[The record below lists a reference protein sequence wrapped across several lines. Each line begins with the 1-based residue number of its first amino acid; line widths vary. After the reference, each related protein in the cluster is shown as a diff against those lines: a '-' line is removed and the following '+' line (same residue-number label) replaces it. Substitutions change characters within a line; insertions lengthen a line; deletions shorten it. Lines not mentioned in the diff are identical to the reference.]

1 MTFGKRF
8 RNHYSIQEI
17 KHWISFFV
25 FASIAINVSAQGKSL
40 TLDDLLPGGKTY
52 SQFIPQTEYRIQ
64 WMGDEL
70 VFADKTTL
78 YLVDPQKPSEKKA
91 LLTKEELNRLFHQE
105 NLNLNQI
112 SFISFPAKLNEK
124 GKTTGDFIFAM
135 IALTGENRNAFFDL
149 KTHTIAFELPANKK
163 WENTD
168 FCPRSRQTAFTKD
181 NNLYIS
187 DTDGQ
192 TVAVA
197 EDSNKHII
205 YGQAVHRNEF
215 GITKGTFWSPQGNY
229 LAFYRMDETKVGDYP
244 LVDIS
249 AREAQLMNIKYPMAG
264 MTSHEVTVGIYNLQT
279 RTTVYL
285 KTGEP
290 KDHYL
295 TNISWSPDEKTLYIA
310 ELNREQNRMQWN
322 AYDIT
327 TGEKNRTLLEES
339 NDKYVE
345 PLHPLLFLKNTPN
358 RFILQSAKSGYNHL
372 YLYDTAGKLIR
383 PLTQGDYEVT
393 AVLGLDEDENNVFIV
408 TNEQNPIEYQAYKVN
423 IQTGRKTQLTFE
435 AGVHNP
441 VLSHSGKY
449 LLDRYSN
456 LDMPLD
462 VDLIATGKQSQPFLL
477 QTAPNPF
484 SGYTFPEISIGTLKA
499 ADGTTDLYYRLVKPI
514 GFDPAKKYPVVVY
527 VYGGPH
533 SQMIRNS
540 WLGSARG
547 WDIYMAQKGYIIFSL
562 DNRGTSNR
570 GFAFESVTHRQLGIV
585 ETEDQMKGVE
595 FLRSLPYVDSERI
608 GVHGWSYGGFM
619 TVNMML
625 RHPETFKVGVAG
637 GPVIDWRYYEIMYG
651 ERYMDSPQENPAGY
665 EKTSMNR
672 LAGNLKGR
680 LLVIHGDQDHTVVWQ
695 NSLSFLKAC
704 IKAGTYPDY
713 FVYPG
718 QDHNMVGTD
727 RIHLHEKIT
736 RYFEDF
742 LK

>member
-1 MTFGKRF
+1 MRHLLSLLLFL
-8 RNHYSIQEI
+8 
-17 KHWISFFV
+17 SFFLNI
-25 FASIAINVSAQGKSL
+25 FAQEKSL
-40 TLDDLLPGGKTY
+40 TLNDLMSGGK
-52 SQFIPQTEYRIQ
+52 FVPQTEYRIQ

-70 VFADKTTL
+70 IFADKTTL
-78 YLVDPQKPSEKKA
+78 YTVDPNKPTEKKA
-91 LLTKEELNRLFHQE
+91 LLTKDELNRLFNKE

-112 SFISFPAKLNEK
+112 SFVSFPAKSSLNEK
-124 GKTTGDFIFAM
+124 KKIAGDSIFAA
-135 IALTGENRNAFFDL
+135 IVFPEENRKVFFDL
-149 KTHTIAFELPANKK
+149 KSRKIAFELPANKSWK
-163 WENTD
+163 NAD
-168 FCPRSRQTAFTKD
+168 FCPENRQTAFTKD
-181 NNLYIS
+181 NGLYVA
-187 DTDGQ
+187 DAGGQ
-192 TVAVA
+192 ATAVA
-197 EDSNKHII
+197 EDANRHIV

-229 LAFYRMDETKVGDYP
+229 LAFYRMDETMVGDYP
-244 LVDIS
+244 LVNIF
-249 AREAQLMNIKYPMAG
+249 AREAQVTNIKYPMAG
-264 MTSHEVTVGIYNLQT
+264 MTSHEVTVGIYNIHSKT
-279 RTTVYL
+279 IVYL

-290 KDHYL
+290 KDRYF

-310 ELNREQNRMQWN
+310 ELNREQNRLQWN
-322 AYDIT
+322 AYDIQ
-327 TGEKNRTLLEES
+327 TGNRTATLLEES

-372 YLYDTAGKLIR
+372 YLYDTTGKLIR
-383 PLTQGDYEVT
+383 PITSGNCDVT
-393 AVLGLDEDENNVFIV
+393 NILGLDENENHVFIV
-408 TNEQNPIEYQAYKVN
+408 TNELSPIEYQAYKVN
-423 IQTGRKTQLTFE
+423 LQTGVKTQLTFA

-441 VLSHSGKY
+441 ALSRSGKF

-456 LDMPLD
+456 QNTPLN
-462 VDLIATGKQSQPFLL
+462 VDLIATMKQSQPIRL
-477 QTAPNPF
+477 QTAPNPYT
-484 SGYTFPEISIGTLKA
+484 GYALPEISIGTLKA
-499 ADGTTDLYYRLVKPI
+499 ADGVTDLYYRLVKPVN
-514 GFDPAKKYPVVVY
+514 FDPAKKYPVVVY

-533 SQMIRNS
+533 SQGVRNT

-547 WDIYMAQKGYIIFSL
+547 WDLYMAQKGYIIFSL

-570 GFAFESVTHRQLGIV
+570 GFAFESVTHRQLGIT

-595 FLRSLPYVDSERI
+595 FLRSLPCVDSERI

-619 TVNMML
+619 TVNLLL

-637 GPVIDWRYYEIMYG
+637 GPVIDWKYYEIMYG
-651 ERYMDSPQENPAGY
+651 ERYMDSPQENPDGY

-680 LLVIHGDQDHTVVWQ
+680 LLIIHGDQDPTVVWQ

-704 IKAGTYPDY
+704 IDAGTYPDY

-718 QDHNMVGTD
+718 QEHNMVGAD